1 MSCHSHQLSFNPSA
15 IDIQSSRFYGGSDT
29 FLSCASR
36 IHPRIMGIVDA
47 DDVEMKD
54 SKTNGPRHELFK
66 TCPDGP
72 YPL

>member
-1 MSCHSHQLSFNPSA
+1 ME
-15 IDIQSSRFYGGSDT
+15 IGSDT

-36 IHPRIMGIVDA
+36 IHVRIMGIVDA

-54 SKTNGPRHELFK
+54 GKTNGPRHELFK

-72 YPL
+72 YLR